1 MSRRPPARSGNG
13 SRNRLSTAVT
23 VPSDQLMR
31 GDGHRQ
37 SVSNTLTSRFPA
49 KSKAHN
55 ALTVFA
61 KRGGCPGPCPGPL
74 VSG

>member
-37 SVSNTLTSRFPA
+37 SVSAIGVKHAHKPVSR
-49 KSKAHN
+49 
-55 ALTVFA
+55 
-61 KRGGCPGPCPGPL
+61 
-74 VSG
+74 